1 MTLKTL
7 ACLVLLTVAAILAEL
22 QAANVED
29 WLKSGLLH
37 PDLIPTVREELA
49 LTEEQQTK
57 LEQQLETARQQ
68 AEPLEK
74 VVKEQ
79 QKVLNRL
86 LQDPAT
92 TAEAA
97 TAQLGRLID
106 AEKAVKELQLR
117 ALIGVRDV
125 LSPEQL
131 AKAKKLGPQKM
142 AHTRKGPA
150 ATPAPAAA
158 EAAVLAKAERL
169 KSALHTLGVPPTEA
183 MKTRGGEVESLVK
196 QKDFKAA
203 DAALDRLIDDSH
215 VNELEAEPDR
225 VDFSRFDPGST
236 DLESLKQ
243 RYEDV
248 KTAGQEVISLPLLRE
263 LLQAKEAFEEA
274 KEAQDV
280 EKVGRI
286 LTYVEEKLK
295 KSS

>member
-1 MTLKTL
+1 MTLKTFFWL
-7 ACLVLLTVAAILAEL
+7 ALLTAAAILAEL

-37 PDLIPTVREELA
+37 PDLIPSVREELA
-49 LTEEQQTK
+49 LTAAQQAQ

-74 VVKEQ
+74 AVKEQ

-97 TAQLGRLID
+97 AAQLGKLIE

-131 AKAKKLGPQKM
+131 GKAKRLGPQKM
-142 AHTRKGPA
+142 AQTRKDPGA
-150 ATPAPAAA
+150 SASAAA
-158 EAAVLAKAERL
+158 EAAVLAKAARL
-169 KSALHTLGVPPTEA
+169 KTALQTLEVPPTKA
-183 MKTRGGEVESLVK
+183 MQTRGEEIESLVK
-196 QKDFKAA
+196 KKDFKAA
-203 DAALDRLIDDSH
+203 DAALDRLIEDARM
-215 VNELEAEPDR
+215 NELEAEADP
-225 VDFSRFDPGST
+225 VDFSKFEPGST
-236 DLESLKQ
+236 DIESLKQ
-243 RYEDV
+243 RYEEA

-263 LLQAKEAFEEA
+263 LLRAKEAFEQA

-280 EKVGRI
+280 EMVGRI
-286 LTYVEEKLK
+286 LSYVEGKLK
-295 KSS
+295 KSR